1 MFDNL
6 LGNADA
12 CMHACMCLQLSTPMH
27 LPHHLPPVTTIT
39 ITTTTTTFSHLLREY
54 TKKHL
59 SSTLLPHYARTLANL
74 LDNQ

>member
-27 LPHHLPPVTTIT
+27 LPHHLPPVIT
-39 ITTTTTTFSHLLREY
+39 ITTTTTFFHLLREY

-59 SSTLLPHYARTLANL
+59 SSTLLPHHARPLAN
-74 LDNQ
+74 QPTTG

>member
-1 MFDNL
+1 
-6 LGNADA
+6 
-12 CMHACMCLQLSTPMH
+12 MH